1 MKRLYYIL
9 FCLLFSC
16 QLRGQQAT
24 LIIIPE
30 KENKEISY
38 QFSDSEHLPFYTLFQ
53 TKQAEPDGVFHISL
67 PVQQPVVLNL
77 LTEDRL
83 SFRVYLTKDSHDTIR
98 IRNNQPFFSGTNT
111 IYNQCL
117 QEIQKTEE
125 YCHSISYSKHHEL
138 HAVDS
143 LKEFTQIVNNKQA
156 ELITFLKGQNVSSD
170 FIHNQSHIINCMFTH
185 LFYKKILNLYNNR
198 KITDEWLKEIK
209 KQLSFDFQEEANL
222 CYSEYERML
231 YMNTT
236 INYFIIEKHS
246 PQDID
251 RDKIN
256 TFLLNEYKKKR
267 TGKYLEYAWASLIY
281 NDIFQRD
288 FSEDIPSLYDQF
300 CSEFPQSEFIG
311 ILSPEIE
318 KIRQFHH
325 IPETSNNI
333 TILPTDTI
341 LKNLEEAVHP
351 FIGKI
356 VYIDLWGTWCGPCQ
370 KMFAYSKAL
379 KNATK
384 KMDIIYLY
392 ISLDRPENR
401 DKWKKMVY
409 YYKLEGY
416 HLQAGITLAKSLY
429 ASLGNKGMLAIPQ
442 FIIIGKDGKI
452 AIEKAAA
459 PDNLEKVVEQLKQ
472 VSNE

>member
-1 MKRLYYIL
+1 
-9 FCLLFSC
+9 
-16 QLRGQQAT
+16 
-24 LIIIPE
+24 
-30 KENKEISY
+30 
-38 QFSDSEHLPFYTLFQ
+38 
-53 TKQAEPDGVFHISL
+53 
-67 PVQQPVVLNL
+67 
-77 LTEDRL
+77 
-83 SFRVYLTKDSHDTIR
+83 
-98 IRNNQPFFSGTNT
+98 
-111 IYNQCL
+111 
-117 QEIQKTEE
+117 
-125 YCHSISYSKHHEL
+125 
-138 HAVDS
+138 
-143 LKEFTQIVNNKQA
+143 
-156 ELITFLKGQNVSSD
+156 
-170 FIHNQSHIINCMFTH
+170 MFTH

-209 KQLSFDFQEEANL
+209 KQLSFDFQEGANL

-356 VYIDLWGTWCGPCQ
+356 SIYGELG
-370 KMFAYSKAL
+370 AAL
-379 KNATK
+379 ARKCLH
-384 KMDIIYLY
+384 IV
-392 ISLDRPENR
+392 R
-401 DKWKKMVY
+401 
-409 YYKLEGY
+409 
-416 HLQAGITLAKSLY
+416 H
-429 ASLGNKGMLAIPQ
+429 
-442 FIIIGKDGKI
+442 
-452 AIEKAAA
+452 
-459 PDNLEKVVEQLKQ
+459 
-472 VSNE
+472 

>member
-1 MKRLYYIL
+1 MNETMKRLYYIL
-9 FCLLFSC
+9 FCLLFFC

-209 KQLSFDFQEEANL
+209 KQLSFDFQEGANL

-256 TFLLNEYKKKR
+256 TFLLNEY
-267 TGKYLEYAWASLIY
+267 
-281 NDIFQRD
+281 
-288 FSEDIPSLYDQF
+288 
-300 CSEFPQSEFIG
+300 
-311 ILSPEIE
+311 
-318 KIRQFHH
+318 
-325 IPETSNNI
+325 
-333 TILPTDTI
+333 
-341 LKNLEEAVHP
+341 
-351 FIGKI
+351 
-356 VYIDLWGTWCGPCQ
+356 
-370 KMFAYSKAL
+370 
-379 KNATK
+379 
-384 KMDIIYLY
+384 
-392 ISLDRPENR
+392 
-401 DKWKKMVY
+401 
-409 YYKLEGY
+409 
-416 HLQAGITLAKSLY
+416 
-429 ASLGNKGMLAIPQ
+429 
-442 FIIIGKDGKI
+442 
-452 AIEKAAA
+452 
-459 PDNLEKVVEQLKQ
+459 
-472 VSNE
+472 

>member
-9 FCLLFSC
+9 FCLLFFC

-209 KQLSFDFQEEANL
+209 KQLSFDFQEGANL

-356 VYIDLWGTWCGPCQ
+356 VYIDLWGTWCGPC
-370 KMFAYSKAL
+370 
-379 KNATK
+379 
-384 KMDIIYLY
+384 
-392 ISLDRPENR
+392 
-401 DKWKKMVY
+401 
-409 YYKLEGY
+409 
-416 HLQAGITLAKSLY
+416 
-429 ASLGNKGMLAIPQ
+429 
-442 FIIIGKDGKI
+442 
-452 AIEKAAA
+452 
-459 PDNLEKVVEQLKQ
+459 
-472 VSNE
+472 